1 MIRTLAI
8 SFFMVLGVCV
18 LGAGMAHASDAGNPF
33 APKPTETEAAAPP
46 IGALERTFRGI
57 LIKIAAVQQ
66 DLNRELHAK
75 LTEMQTTESVL
86 PALIVIGVAFLY
98 GVFHAAGPGHGKF
111 IVTSYF
117 LARNGPV
124 SHGIIMSGLIALTQA
139 VSAIM
144 IVFVLVFALGLGRIQ
159 VLGYAV
165 TIELV
170 SYALVILLGLYMAWG
185 AFRGKDCDHS
195 HGPGDGH
202 HHDHHGHDHHDHHHH
217 HGASRAV
224 TRDGPWYRKGRDM
237 IVTAIA
243 AGIRPCTG
251 AIILL
256 LFTMANGLYAVGIL
270 GSLAMALGV
279 AITVS
284 VVGLMA
290 IGARRTIIHATDNDG
305 AAQPLILRSV
315 GMLGALFVVTIG
327 ALLFLAALERS
338 PGIF

>member
-1 MIRTLAI
+1 MNRVFAI
-8 SFFMVLGVCV
+8 SLLTVFGFCV
-18 LGAGMAHASDAGNPF
+18 LSAGVVQASDARNPF
-33 APKPTETEAAAPP
+33 APKATETETAAAPP
-46 IGALERTFRGI
+46 GALERSYRG
-57 LIKIAAVQQ
+57 LLLKIAAVQR
-66 DLNRELHAK
+66 DLNKDLHAK
-75 LTEMQTTESVL
+75 LKEIESSDSLL

-139 VSAIM
+139 VSAIV
-144 IVFVLVFALGLGRIQ
+144 IVFVLVFAMGLGRIQ

-202 HHDHHGHDHHDHHHH
+202 HHDHGHDHHRTAAAT
-217 HGASRAV
+217 AS
-224 TRDGPWYRKGRDM
+224 GPWYRQGRDM
-237 IVTAIA
+237 IVAALA
-243 AGIRPCTG
+243 AGIRPCSG

-270 GSLAMALGV
+270 GALAMAFGV

-284 VVGLMA
+284 IVGLLA
-290 IGARRTIIHATDNDG
+290 IGARRTIIRATDAHG
-305 AAQPLILRSV
+305 AAQPLILRGV

-338 PGIF
+338 PGLY

>member
-8 SFFMVLGVCV
+8 SLLTALGFCV
-18 LGAGMAHASDAGNPF
+18 LSAGIVQASDARNPF
-33 APKPTETEAAAPP
+33 APKPAETEAETPA
-46 IGALERTFRGI
+46 IGALERSYRG
-57 LIKIAAVQQ
+57 LLLKIAVVQQ
-66 DLNRELHAK
+66 DLNKDLHAK
-75 LTEMQTTESVL
+75 LNEIQTSDSIL

-139 VSAIM
+139 VSAII
-144 IVFVLVFALGLGRIQ
+144 IVFMLVFALGLGRIQ

-195 HGPGDGH
+195 HGPDDGH
-202 HHDHHGHDHHDHHHH
+202 HHEHRHDHRHRGTLPTDGE
-217 HGASRAV
+217 GA
-224 TRDGPWYRKGRDM
+224 WYRKGRDM
-237 IVTAIA
+237 ILTAVA

-270 GSLAMALGV
+270 GSLAMAVGV

-284 VVGLMA
+284 VVGLLA
-290 IGARRTIIHATDNDG
+290 IGARRTIIHATDEHG
-305 AAQPLILRSV
+305 AAQPLILRGV

-327 ALLFLAALERS
+327 SLLFLAALERS
-338 PGIF
+338 PGIY

>member
-8 SFFMVLGVCV
+8 TFLMALGYCA
-18 LGAGMAHASDAGNPF
+18 LSAGMAHASDARNPF
-33 APKPTETEAAAPP
+33 APKPAETEAEAPAL
-46 IGALERTFRGI
+46 GAFERTYRG
-57 LIKIAAVQQ
+57 LLLKIAVVQQ
-66 DLNRELHAK
+66 DLNKDLHAK
-75 LTEMQTTESVL
+75 LKEIQTTGSVL

-117 LARNGPV
+117 LARDGPV

-139 VSAIM
+139 LSAII

-202 HHDHHGHDHHDHHHH
+202 HHDHEHDHHH
-217 HGASRAV
+217 GGSARAV
-224 TRDGPWYRKGRDM
+224 GDGPWYRQGRDM
-237 IVTAIA
+237 IVAAVA

-256 LFTMANGLYAVGIL
+256 LFTMANGLYAVGIF
-270 GSLAMALGV
+270 GALAMALGV

-305 AAQPLILRSV
+305 AAQPLILRGV
-315 GMLGALFVVTIG
+315 GMLGAFLVVSIG

-338 PGIF
+338 PGIY

>member
-1 MIRTLAI
+1 MIRVLAI
-8 SFFMVLGVCV
+8 SSLLFVGFCV
-18 LGAGMAHASDAGNPF
+18 LIAGAAHASDTRNPF
-33 APKPTETEAAAPP
+33 APKAAETEAPAPP
-46 IGALERTFRGI
+46 PGTLERSYRG
-57 LIKIAAVQQ
+57 LLLKIAAVQR
-66 DLNRELHAK
+66 DLNKDLHAK
-75 LTEMQTTESVL
+75 LKEIETSDSLL

-124 SHGIIMSGLIALTQA
+124 SHGIFMSSLIALTQA
-139 VSAIM
+139 VSAIV
-144 IVFVLVFALGLGRIQ
+144 IVFVLVFAMGLGRIQ

-202 HHDHHGHDHHDHHHH
+202 RHDDGHDHHT
-217 HGASRAV
+217 AAAA
-224 TRDGPWYRKGRDM
+224 TDGPWYRQGRDM
-237 IVTAIA
+237 IVAALA
-243 AGIRPCTG
+243 AGIRPCSG

-270 GSLAMALGV
+270 GALAMAFGV

-284 VVGLMA
+284 VVGLLA
-290 IGARRTIIHATDNDG
+290 IGARRTIIHATDSHG
-305 AAQPLILRSV
+305 TAQPLILRSV
-315 GMLGALFVVTIG
+315 GMLGAMFVVTIG

-338 PGIF
+338 PGIY

>member
-1 MIRTLAI
+1 MTRFAAI
-8 SFFMVLGVCV
+8 SILTVLVFCVSSAGV
-18 LGAGMAHASDAGNPF
+18 AQASDARNPF
-33 APKPTETEAAAPP
+33 APKSTETEAPAAPP
-46 IGALERTFRGI
+46 GALERSYRG
-57 LIKIAAVQQ
+57 LLLKIAAVQR
-66 DLNRELHAK
+66 DLNKDLHAK
-75 LTEMQTTESVL
+75 LKEIETTGAIL

-117 LARNGPV
+117 LARDGPV

-139 VSAIM
+139 LSAII
-144 IVFVLVFALGLGRIQ
+144 IVFVLVFAMGFGRIQ

-195 HGPGDGH
+195 HGPGDN
-202 HHDHHGHDHHDHHHH
+202 HHGHDHEHDHDQLDE
-217 HGASRAV
+217 
-224 TRDGPWYRKGRDM
+224 DGPWYRQGRDM
-237 IVTAIA
+237 IVAAVA
-243 AGIRPCTG
+243 AGIRPCSG

-256 LFTMANGLYAVGIL
+256 LFTMANGLYAVGIF
-270 GSLAMALGV
+270 GALAMAFGV

-284 VVGLMA
+284 AVGLLA
-290 IGARRTIIHATDNDG
+290 IGARRTIIHATDAHG
-305 AAQPLILRSV
+305 AIQPWILRGV

-327 ALLFLAALERS
+327 ALLFLAALERV
-338 PGIF
+338 PGLY

>member
-1 MIRTLAI
+1 MIRLLAI
-8 SFFMVLGVCV
+8 SFLMVVGFGV
-18 LGAGMAHASDAGNPF
+18 LSAGVAQASDAGNPF
-33 APKPTETEAAAPP
+33 APKATETEAPATPP
-46 IGALERTFRGI
+46 GALERSYRG
-57 LIKIAAVQQ
+57 LLLKIAAVQR
-66 DLNRELHAK
+66 DLNKDLHAK
-75 LTEMQTTESVL
+75 LKEIETSDSLL

-139 VSAIM
+139 VSAIV
-144 IVFVLVFALGLGRIQ
+144 IVFVLVFAMGFGRIQ

-195 HGPGDGH
+195 HGPGDDHHHGQGHSHGH
-202 HHDHHGHDHHDHHHH
+202 HHSGGD
-217 HGASRAV
+217 V
-224 TRDGPWYRKGRDM
+224 PWYREGRDM
-237 IVTAIA
+237 IVAALA
-243 AGIRPCTG
+243 AGIRPCSG

-270 GSLAMALGV
+270 GALAMAFGV

-284 VVGLMA
+284 IVGLLA
-290 IGARRTIIHATDNDG
+290 IGARRTIIHATDAHG
-305 AAQPLILRSV
+305 AAQPLILRGV

-327 ALLFLAALERS
+327 ALLFLAALERT
-338 PGIF
+338 PGLS

>member
-1 MIRTLAI
+1 MIRFAALSILT
-8 SFFMVLGVCV
+8 VLVFCVSSAGV
-18 LGAGMAHASDAGNPF
+18 AQASDARNPF
-33 APKPTETEAAAPP
+33 APKSTETQTSAAPP
-46 IGALERTFRGI
+46 GALERSYRG
-57 LIKIAAVQQ
+57 LLLKIATVQG
-66 DLNRELHAK
+66 DLNKDLHAK
-75 LTEMQTTESVL
+75 LKEIETTGAIL

-117 LARNGPV
+117 LARDGPV

-139 VSAIM
+139 LSAII
-144 IVFVLVFALGLGRIQ
+144 IVFVLVFAMGFGRIQ

-195 HGPGDGH
+195 HGPGDN
-202 HHDHHGHDHHDHHHH
+202 HHGHDHDHPDE
-217 HGASRAV
+217 
-224 TRDGPWYRKGRDM
+224 DGPWYRQGRDM
-237 IVTAIA
+237 IVAAVA
-243 AGIRPCTG
+243 AGIRPCSG

-256 LFTMANGLYAVGIL
+256 LFTMANGLYAVGIF
-270 GSLAMALGV
+270 GALAMAFGV

-284 VVGLMA
+284 VVGLLA
-290 IGARRTIIHATDNDG
+290 IGARRTIIHATDAHG
-305 AAQPLILRSV
+305 GVQPLILRGV

-327 ALLFLAALERS
+327 ALLFLAALERV
-338 PGIF
+338 PGLY

>member
-1 MIRTLAI
+1 MIRVLAI
-8 SFFMVLGVCV
+8 PLLMAVGICV
-18 LGAGMAHASDAGNPF
+18 LSAAVAQASDTRSPF
-33 APKPTETEAAAPP
+33 APKATETEAPAAPP
-46 IGALERTFRGI
+46 GALERSYRG
-57 LIKIAAVQQ
+57 LLLKIAAVQR
-66 DLNRELHAK
+66 DLNNDLHAK
-75 LTEMQTTESVL
+75 LKEIETSDSLL

-139 VSAIM
+139 VSAIV
-144 IVFVLVFALGLGRIQ
+144 IVFVLVFAMGLGRIQ

-195 HGPGDGH
+195 HGTGEDH
-202 HHDHHGHDHHDHHHH
+202 HHDHGHSHSRDHA
-217 HGASRAV
+217 GG
-224 TRDGPWYRKGRDM
+224 DGPWYRQGRDM
-237 IVTAIA
+237 IAAALA
-243 AGIRPCTG
+243 AGIRPCSG

-270 GSLAMALGV
+270 GALAMAFGV

-284 VVGLMA
+284 IVGLLA
-290 IGARRTIIHATDNDG
+290 IGARRTIIHATDAHG
-305 AAQPLILRSV
+305 AAQPVILRSV

-327 ALLFLAALERS
+327 ALLFLATLERS
-338 PGIF
+338 PGLS

>member
-8 SFFMVLGVCV
+8 SFLTALGFCV
-18 LGAGMAHASDAGNPF
+18 LTAGMAQASDARNPF
-33 APKPTETEAAAPP
+33 APKPAETEAPAPAL
-46 IGALERTFRGI
+46 GALERTYRG
-57 LIKIAAVQQ
+57 LLLKIAVVQQ
-66 DLNRELHAK
+66 DLNRDLHAK
-75 LTEMQTTESVL
+75 LNEIQTSDSIL

-139 VSAIM
+139 LSAII

-195 HGPGDGH
+195 HGPADGH
-202 HHDHHGHDHHDHHHH
+202 HHDHGHDHDHHH
-217 HGASRAV
+217 AAAA
-224 TRDGPWYRKGRDM
+224 TTDGSWYRQGRDM
-237 IVTAIA
+237 ILTAVA

-284 VVGLMA
+284 VVGLLA
-290 IGARRTIIHATDNDG
+290 IGARRTLIHATDEHG
-305 AAQPLILRSV
+305 AAQPLILRGV

-338 PGIF
+338 PGIY

>member
-1 MIRTLAI
+1 MTRVFAI
-8 SFFMVLGVCV
+8 SLLTIFAVCV
-18 LGAGMAHASDAGNPF
+18 LNTGVVQASDAGNPF
-33 APKPTETEAAAPP
+33 APKSAETQPPTAAP
-46 IGALERTFRGI
+46 GALERSYRG
-57 LIKIAAVQQ
+57 LLLKIAAVQRDLNQ
-66 DLNRELHAK
+66 DLNARLKEI
-75 LTEMQTTESVL
+75 ETTGSIL

-117 LARNGPV
+117 LARDGPV

-139 VSAIM
+139 LSAII
-144 IVFVLVFALGLGRIQ
+144 IVFVLVFAMGLGRLQ

-195 HGPGDGH
+195 HGPDHGH
-202 HHDHHGHDHHDHHHH
+202 HHDHGHNHHHPD
-217 HGASRAV
+217 ASQLAA
-224 TRDGPWYRKGRDM
+224 DGPWYRRGRDM
-237 IVTAIA
+237 ILTAVA
-243 AGIRPCTG
+243 AGIRPCSG

-256 LFTMANGLYAVGIL
+256 LFTMANGLYAVGII
-270 GSLAMALGV
+270 GALAMALGV

-284 VVGLMA
+284 IVGLLA
-290 IGARRTIIHATDNDG
+290 IGARRTIIHATDGHG
-305 AAQPLILRSV
+305 ATQPLILRGV

-327 ALLFLAALERS
+327 ALLFLAALERV
-338 PGIF
+338 PGLY

>member
-8 SFFMVLGVCV
+8 SFLTVLGFCV
-18 LGAGMAHASDAGNPF
+18 LSAGVTQASDSRNPF
-33 APKPTETEAAAPP
+33 APKPAETEAPVAPP
-46 IGALERTFRGI
+46 GALERSYRR
-57 LIKIAAVQQ
+57 LLLKIAVVQQ
-66 DLNRELHAK
+66 DLNRDLHAK
-75 LTEMQTTESVL
+75 LNEIQTSGSIL

-139 VSAIM
+139 LSAIV
-144 IVFVLVFALGLGRIQ
+144 IVFVLVFALGLGRIE

-195 HGPGDGH
+195 HGPGEDH
-202 HHDHHGHDHHDHHHH
+202 HHDHGHHDSHHHPH
-217 HGASRAV
+217 SDA
-224 TRDGPWYRKGRDM
+224 DGPWYRQGRDM
-237 IVTAIA
+237 ILTAVA

-256 LFTMANGLYAVGIL
+256 LFTMANGLYAVGIF
-270 GSLAMALGV
+270 GALAMAFGV

-284 VVGLMA
+284 VVGLLA
-290 IGARRTIIHATDNDG
+290 IGARRTIIHATDAHG
-305 AAQPLILRSV
+305 AVQPLILRGV
-315 GMLGALFVVTIG
+315 GMLGAVFVVTIG
-327 ALLFLAALERS
+327 ALLFLAALERT
-338 PGIF
+338 PGLY